1 MNYKTSIKV
10 MLFAGVIFLLGV
22 NSYSA
27 EPTSQG
33 RIKFDVDIQDDAG
46 IDTVSKIVTLKN
58 IKASEIE
65 MFIKGRLSRYGTVQ
79 VNDALNMIIITDKQP
94 KVNDLSKLVQELDI
108 NGLKEFLR
116 LKTESISLKYTQAF
130 MIKPLVQSQLSPDGS
145 ILVDSDHNTLVI
157 TDVGSKIDFI
167 RNLIAKLDTPVPQ
180 IVIEAKII
188 EISQDY
194 ISKVGLDWNALTGIL
209 EGNLS
214 YSNSKINYGTS
225 QTDTSNYTPNTS
237 NNHTWDNVS
246 KNKQNNNNFNTSVY
260 LRNANLGDFV
270 NMLVNDGNAKI
281 LSSPKIITL
290 NNKSATIYTG
300 DSIMYMQQNS
310 SYENSNRIGL
320 TLNVTPLVKS
330 DDLIN
335 LNINAQISDLIGWS
349 PQGQPMVSSRQ
360 AASTIDI
367 KNGQTYVMGG
377 IEKTTLVDSIKG
389 VPVLKS
395 IPLIKYLF
403 SKKTKTKIT
412 NQVLIYIT
420 SRILISTGEES
431 QKNIEQLKKIEK

>member
-1 MNYKTSIKV
+1 M
-10 MLFAGVIFLLGV
+10 
-22 NSYSA
+22 
-27 EPTSQG
+27 
-33 RIKFDVDIQDDAG
+33 
-46 IDTVSKIVTLKN
+46 
-58 IKASEIE
+58 
-65 MFIKGRLSRYGTVQ
+65 
-79 VNDALNMIIITDKQP
+79 
-94 KVNDLSKLVQELDI
+94 
-108 NGLKEFLR
+108 
-116 LKTESISLKYTQAF
+116 
-130 MIKPLVQSQLSPDGS
+130 
-145 ILVDSDHNTLVI
+145 VDSDHNTLAI

-167 RNLIAKLDTPVPQ
+167 RTLIAKLDTRVPQ
-180 IVIEAKII
+180 IVIEAKIV

-194 ISKVGLDWNALTGIL
+194 ASKVGLDWNALTGIL
-209 EGNLS
+209 PNIRGVNLS
-214 YSNSKINYGTS
+214 YSNNESNNKSNYDNS
-225 QTDTSNYTPNTS
+225 QTNTYNYTTNTS
-237 NNHTWDNVS
+237 NNYTSNNVGGGVTGG
-246 KNKQNNNNFNTSVY
+246 KQNNNNFNANVY
-260 LRNANLGDFV
+260 LEMNANLGNFI
-270 NMLVNDGNAKI
+270 NALVNDGNAKI
-281 LSSPKIITL
+281 ISSPKIITL

-310 SYENSNRIGL
+310 SYETSNRIGL

-335 LNINAQISDLIGWS
+335 LTINAQISDLVGWS

-360 AASTIDI
+360 ATSTIDI

-377 IEKTTLVDSIKG
+377 IEKTTFVDSVKG

-420 SRILISTGEES
+420 SRILIDTDEES